1 MPGVLLALTIVS
13 AVLDWVSRLRHMP
26 RLEVVTKP
34 LTTVLVIGLALVGD
48 APTAQRVVGV
58 IALVLC
64 LVGDIVLMPVI
75 DKFVIGLAS
84 FLLGHVVFVVLFAQ
98 YGFDRWWLGA
108 VALAATVVLVATVG
122 RRIVSAA
129 GTHDAALKVPVA
141 AYLTVISVMTVT
153 GWATGM
159 LLVVLGSTLFVISDS
174 ILGWARFVQSRGW
187 MSVAIM
193 VTYHGAIAL
202 LALSLW

>member
-1 MPGVLLALTIVS
+1 MAGVLLALAIVS
-13 AVLDWVSRLRHMP
+13 AVLDWVSRLRHLP
-26 RLEVVTKP
+26 RLEIVTKP

-48 APTAQRVVGV
+48 APTEQRVVGV

-64 LVGDIVLMPVI
+64 LIGDIVLMPVI

-108 VALAATVVLVATVG
+108 IALAATAVLVATVG
-122 RRIVSAA
+122 RRIVAAA
-129 GTHDAALKVPVA
+129 GTHDAALKLPVA
-141 AYLTVISVMTVT
+141 AYLTVISVMTIT

-159 LLVVLGSTLFVISDS
+159 VLVVLGSTLFVISDS
-174 ILGWARFVQSRGW
+174 ILGWARFVQSRSW